1 MKLAN
6 RTKGLLAESGPLL
19 FALRLPFRVLK
30 VLADVFTTRFYG
42 FFLESMGPGCR
53 IEYGVRIEGAK
64 NVSIGRGVTIGKG
77 TVIVSEI
84 KSAKLKIGDRV
95 QINRGCHID
104 HTGGLDIGED
114 SLLSEE
120 AIVYSHSHGVD
131 PRSMPQPIPKR
142 IGKNCWIGARAMLME
157 KSDTIADNTLVAAG
171 SVVSKAI
178 TQEGGIFAGV
188 PAKRI
193 AER

>member
-1 MKLAN
+1 MKLVS
-6 RTKGLLAESGPLL
+6 RTRGLLAESGPVL

-30 VLADVFTTRFYG
+30 VAADILNTRFYG
-42 FFLESMGPGCR
+42 LFLEKMGPGCR

-64 NVSIGRGVTIGKG
+64 NVSLGRGVYIGKG

-104 HTGGLDIGED
+104 HTGGLEIGED

-120 AIVYSHSHGVD
+120 SIVYSHSHGVD

-142 IGKNCWIGARAMLME
+142 IGVNCWIGSRAMLME
-157 KSDTIADNTLVAAG
+157 KADTIADNTLVAAG
-171 SVVSKAI
+171 SVVTKSI
-178 TQEGGIFAGV
+178 EQDGGIFAGV
-188 PAKRI
+188 PAKLI
-193 AER
+193 ADR